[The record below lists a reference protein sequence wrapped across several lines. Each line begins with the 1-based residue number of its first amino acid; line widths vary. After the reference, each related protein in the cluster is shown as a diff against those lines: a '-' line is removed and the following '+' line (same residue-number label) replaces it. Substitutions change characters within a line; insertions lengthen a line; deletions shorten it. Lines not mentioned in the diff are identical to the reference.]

1 MGRDQFQDAR
11 LNSLRWC
18 PRRALSLS
26 IYKSSR
32 FMNLLMVHFLKTFC
46 ILCTHLTQ
54 LILNIFLI
62 IATLLI
68 YWSVLIQLLIRILV
82 EVAIIHLPQT
92 KLPFLC

>member
-32 FMNLLMVHFLKTFC
+32 FMNLLMVHF
-46 ILCTHLTQ
+46 
-54 LILNIFLI
+54 
-62 IATLLI
+62 
-68 YWSVLIQLLIRILV
+68 
-82 EVAIIHLPQT
+82 P
-92 KLPFLC
+92 